1 MRLIECDRCKRQIT
15 EGAEE
20 FWSEIKVEGDVYDLC
35 PDCMVLFDAFMS
47 GGVQKEEPKQEAE
60 QKRAPKQPQVDVGKI
75 RSLAKAG
82 WTTKQIA
89 EDVKCSLPTVRKYM
103 EETND

>member
-15 EGAEE
+15 AGAEE

-35 PDCMVLFDAFMS
+35 PDCMVLFDAFME
-47 GGVQKEEPKQEAE
+47 GGIQKEEPKQEAE
-60 QKRAPKQPQVDVGKI
+60 QKPAPKQPQVDVGRI
-75 RSLAKAG
+75 RALAKAG
-82 WTTKQIA
+82 WSTKKIA